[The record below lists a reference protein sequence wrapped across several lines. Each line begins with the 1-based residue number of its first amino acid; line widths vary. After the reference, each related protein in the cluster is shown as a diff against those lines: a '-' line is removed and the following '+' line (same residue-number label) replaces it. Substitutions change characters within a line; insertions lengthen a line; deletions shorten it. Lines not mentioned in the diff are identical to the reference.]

1 MKRRFALT
9 IIRIGFLLAAGLGYV
24 DYSSLG
30 FPDGYLSAFE
40 LETRDLRFAAIIA
53 NVTLGVL
60 VCACGLSWIAPP
72 AALLLAAAAAFVVIA
87 IPSTMLP
94 LCPELESCTHIYEI
108 VTGHPLN
115 HGIGG

>member
-1 MKRRFALT
+1 MKRRFAL
-9 IIRIGFLLAAGLGYV
+9 IIIGIGFLLAAGLGYME
-24 DYSSLG
+24 YSSLG
-30 FPDGYLSAFE
+30 FPDGYLSAYE

-53 NVTLGVL
+53 NVALGAL
-60 VCACGLSWIAPP
+60 VCVGGLGWIIPP
-72 AALLLAAAAAFVVIA
+72 AALVLVVAAAFVVIA

-94 LCPELESCTHIYEI
+94 FCPEIESCTHIYEI

>member
-9 IIRIGFLLAAGLGYV
+9 IIGIGFLLAAGLGYV

-60 VCACGLSWIAPP
+60 VCACGLSWIRSPSRAPAGGGGRLRRDRDP
-72 AALLLAAAAAFVVIA
+72 EHDAAVM
-87 IPSTMLP
+87 P
-94 LCPELESCTHIYEI
+94 
-108 VTGHPLN
+108 
-115 HGIGG
+115 

>member
-9 IIRIGFLLAAGLGYV
+9 IIGIGFLLAAGLGYV

-53 NVTLGVL
+53 NVTLGAL
-60 VCACGLSWIAPP
+60 ACARGLGWIIPP
-72 AALLLAAAAAFVVIA
+72 AALVLAVAAAFVVIA